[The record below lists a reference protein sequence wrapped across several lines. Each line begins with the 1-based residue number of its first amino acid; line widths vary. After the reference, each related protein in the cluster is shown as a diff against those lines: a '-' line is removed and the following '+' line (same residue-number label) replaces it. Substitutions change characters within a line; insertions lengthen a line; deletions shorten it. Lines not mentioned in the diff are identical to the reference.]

1 MKKLTFIILTSLIIA
16 TPALARH
23 KCKPYIKNYW
33 RSANG
38 RNVVQIGWNC
48 KGSGNGYSVR
58 TNEICAVT
66 ENRTTVCADGYKN
79 LSITGGSTKLEFDRS
94 EYPIKRL
101 FIKK

>member
-1 MKKLTFIILTSLIIA
+1 MKKLIIVLIIITIA

-23 KCKPYIKNYW
+23 ECKPYIKKYW

-38 RNVVQIGWNC
+38 RNEVLIGWRC

-58 TNEICAVT
+58 TNEICGVT
-66 ENRTTVCADGYKN
+66 DNGKTVCGEGYEN
-79 LSITGGSTKLEFDRS
+79 LSITGGSTKLGFGSS